1 MLIGRK
7 IRELRKERKIK
18 LIDLAAQ
25 TGIQIATLSRI
36 EHEKMTGTLP
46 SHIKIAEALNIE
58 LTDLY
63 LDIIKSS
70 KVEPDAKTSRA
81 DTETFTFN
89 DKASYEILTNNVISK
104 KMMPIIMRVEPHGRS
119 SSEQGLPNSERFIFI
134 LKGKI
139 TAHIGDQT
147 FTLKTNNSLYF
158 NASAQHYFKNDGD
171 TVSKFVS
178 VITPVTL

>member
-1 MLIGRK
+1 MLIGTK
-7 IRELRKERKIK
+7 VKELRKARKMK

-46 SHIKIAEALNIE
+46 SHIKIAEALGIE

-63 LDIIKSS
+63 QDIVQSNKA
-70 KVEPDAKTSRA
+70 EPEAKTGRA

-89 DKASYEILTNNVISK
+89 EKASYEILTNNVMTK
-104 KMMPIIMRVEPHGRS
+104 KMMPIIMRIESKGRTSQEHGTP
-119 SSEQGLPNSERFIFI
+119 GSERFIFI

-139 TAHIGDQT
+139 TAHIGDKT

-158 NASAQHYFKNDGD
+158 DASVQHYFENAGD
-171 TVSKFVS
+171 SEVKFVS